1 MENPI
6 SPLASLAVMFRNARD
21 LFPIFGDEGVT
32 ELIKAD
38 AVEKKLLIFL
48 ASIKFAMDHYILP
61 TLL

>member
-1 MENPI
+1 
-6 SPLASLAVMFRNARD
+6 MFRNARD